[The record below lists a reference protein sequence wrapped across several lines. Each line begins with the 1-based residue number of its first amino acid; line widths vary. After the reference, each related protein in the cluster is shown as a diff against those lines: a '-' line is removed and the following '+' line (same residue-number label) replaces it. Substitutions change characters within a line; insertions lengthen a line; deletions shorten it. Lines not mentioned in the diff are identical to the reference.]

1 MWKHLKQGLLW
12 VRAVVVTVVI
22 LGGAGFALWTM
33 LTSPAPSDVAAQQRA
48 ERWTAELPT
57 REAMDEAPKALGR
70 YCLGGVDYRRYAA
83 HRGYTYTPHYED
95 GQLKGCD
102 EEKLVPNLSLRCIDG
117 TVYYKFPFSQLGPMF
132 RPDATVVACPSQ

>member
-1 MWKHLKQGLLW
+1 MWKHLKQGLSWL
-12 VRAVVVTVVI
+12 RGAVVTVVI

-57 REAMDEAPKALGR
+57 REEMDEAPRALGR
-70 YCLGGVDYRRYAA
+70 YCLGGVEYRRYAA
-83 HRGYTYTPHYED
+83 HRSYSYIPHYED

-102 EEKLVPNLSLRCIDG
+102 EEELVPNLSLRCIDG
-117 TVYYKFPFSQLGPMF
+117 TVYYKFPFSHLGPML
-132 RPDATVVACPSQ
+132 RPDATVVACPNQ